1 MANRAD
7 LVLEEDTNYVGG
19 VYESDWFDSGSTDYV
34 RVVSEGGNGTL
45 LEESNNQTDIISS
58 RSATDGASLA
68 LTARYF
74 RATSVGGTTAAYS
87 IAIRAIGF

>member
-1 MANRAD
+1 MASRAD

-19 VYESDWFDSGSTDYV
+19 AYESDWFDSGGIDYV
-34 RVVSEGGNGTL
+34 RVASEGGNGTL
-45 LEESNNQTDIISS
+45 LEESNNQTDILTS
-58 RSATDGASLA
+58 RSATDGVPLV

-74 RATSVGGTTAAYS
+74 RATSTGGTTAAFS